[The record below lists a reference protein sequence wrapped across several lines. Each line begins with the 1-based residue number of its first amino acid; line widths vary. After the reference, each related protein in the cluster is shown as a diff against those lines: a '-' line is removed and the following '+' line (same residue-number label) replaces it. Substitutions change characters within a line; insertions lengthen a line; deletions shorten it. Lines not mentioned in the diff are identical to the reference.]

1 MALTTPFLFFAWA
14 LYSRVPQVAQG
25 ILLATIPI
33 ILLKSLARGQIRRYH
48 GVGEGQHLGA

>member
-1 MALTTPFLFFAWA
+1 M
-14 LYSRVPQVAQG
+14 AQG